1 MVPKSI
7 LPVVAVAAL
16 ALPSA
21 ASAMPLGKSPGG
33 AKASAKRSHQ
43 SGSPKAATVVD
54 AAESAVGSPY
64 VSGGTDPSGFDCSGL
79 TTWAFRKAGIRLPR
93 TSFDQYE
100 VGRPVA
106 PSAIKAGDLVFWST
120 DGPGA
125 SHVGI
130 AVAAN
135 RAISA
140 TSSGVMEHGI
150 KGAGYWGSAYLGA
163 RRR

>member
-1 MVPKSI
+1 MLPKSV
-7 LPVVAVAAL
+7 LLVAVAL
-16 ALPSA
+16 AFPTSA
-21 ASAMPLGKSPGG
+21 AALSRPGSPGG
-33 AKASAKRSHQ
+33 AQAKAKSSQSA
-43 SGSPKAATVVD
+43 SPKAQTIVA

-79 TTWAFRKAGIRLPR
+79 TTWAFKRAGIRLPR
-93 TSFDQYE
+93 TSFDQYQ
-100 VGRPVA
+100 VGRAVQ
-106 PSAIKAGDLVFWST
+106 PSDIKPGDLVFWST

-140 TSSGVMEHGI
+140 TSSGGVMEHGI
-150 KGAGYWGSAYLGA
+150 KGAGYWGSAFVGA
-163 RRR
+163 RRKA